1 MTYNSLCRH
10 PSPGRSME
18 DGVLERLCVQI
29 TVMTGWISRAGGVT
43 ASGELSRTN
52 APERSPVGMRSVQ
65 MPNLACWSQS
75 PGSVCSDAAW
85 IEAKYGGV
93 LSSASGAICAACG
106 GCCSGACQP
115 GFAQAA
121 AMNAGCVPLRD
132 SEDQLPWFF
141 LSLVMN
147 CTWSHRTSAE
157 FRSRSSR
164 IPLYL
169 TST

>member
-1 MTYNSLCRH
+1 
-10 PSPGRSME
+10 ME

-85 IEAKYGGV
+85 IEAKYGGGAELRLWSDLRGLQGLLQWG
-93 LSSASGAICAACG
+93 LST
-106 GCCSGACQP
+106 
-115 GFAQAA
+115 
-121 AMNAGCVPLRD
+121 R
-132 SEDQLPWFF
+132 
-141 LSLVMN
+141 
-147 CTWSHRTSAE
+147 
-157 FRSRSSR
+157 FRSSSGHERRLRSSQGLGRSVALVLFVPGHELHLVPPDVGR
-164 IPLYL
+164 IPKEI
-169 TST
+169 